1 MRAAVIGFHQ
11 RQERKMNWNDSC
23 SLRGGAAIMV
33 LALMAAIPAFAHHG
47 WAWTEDDP
55 FELTGVIE
63 DTYIGNPHVTLK
75 VRAED
80 GLWDVDLAPLAPS
93 TRAGFDEN
101 AAKIGDMVTCI
112 GFRSRDHAE
121 RHMKA
126 ARVIVK
132 GKTYDVYPNRVP
144 GA

>member
-1 MRAAVIGFHQ
+1 M
-11 RQERKMNWNDSC
+11 MNWTNGYG
-23 SLRGGAAIMV
+23 LRSGAAILVAAV
-33 LALMAAIPAFAHHG
+33 LAAMPALAHHG

-63 DTYIGNPHVTLK
+63 DIYIGNPHVTLK

-80 GLWDVDLAPLAPS
+80 GPWDVDLAPLAPS

-101 AAKIGDMVTCI
+101 AAKIGDTVTCV

>member
-1 MRAAVIGFHQ
+1 MKHPVLRIPRRMFLAGILCFATAVP
-11 RQERKMNWNDSC
+11 
-23 SLRGGAAIMV
+23 
-33 LALMAAIPAFAHHG
+33 ALAHHG

-63 DTYIGNPHVTLK
+63 HIYIGNPHVTLK

-80 GLWDVDLAPLAPS
+80 GLWNVDLAPLAPT
-93 TRAGFDEN
+93 TRAGFDES
-101 AAKIGDMVTCI
+101 AAKTGDTVTCI

-121 RHMKA
+121 RRMKA
-126 ARVIVK
+126 ARVVVNCN
-132 GKTYDVYPNRVP
+132 TFDVYPNRVP

>member
-1 MRAAVIGFHQ
+1 MTWTGKDRLRNGALIAVLAVLAAV
-11 RQERKMNWNDSC
+11 
-23 SLRGGAAIMV
+23 
-33 LALMAAIPAFAHHG
+33 PAFAHHG
-47 WAWTEDDP
+47 WGWTEDDP

-63 DTYIGNPHVTLK
+63 DIYIGNPHVTLK
-75 VRAED
+75 VRSDD

-101 AAKIGDMVTCI
+101 AAKTGDAVTCV

>member
-1 MRAAVIGFHQ
+1 
-11 RQERKMNWNDSC
+11 MNWTSGYR
-23 SLRGGAAIMV
+23 LRRGAAILG
-33 LALMAAIPAFAHHG
+33 LAALVAAPALAHHG

-63 DTYIGNPHVTLK
+63 DAYIGNPHVTLK
-75 VRAED
+75 VRSED

-101 AAKIGDMVTCI
+101 AAKIGDTVTCV
-112 GFRSRDHAE
+112 GFRSRDHEE

-126 ARVIVK
+126 ARVIVN

>member
-1 MRAAVIGFHQ
+1 
-11 RQERKMNWNDSC
+11 MNWIDSGK
-23 SLRGGAAIMV
+23 LPNAAAMMV
-33 LALMAAIPAFAHHG
+33 LAVLAAGPAFAHHG

-63 DTYIGNPHVTLK
+63 DIYIGNPHVTLK
-75 VRAED
+75 VRAEN
-80 GLWDVDLAPLAPS
+80 GLWNVDLAPLARS
-93 TRAGFDEN
+93 VRAGFDEN
-101 AAKIGDMVTCI
+101 AAEIGDTVTCV

-121 RHMKA
+121 RRMKA

-132 GKTYDVYPNRVP
+132 GNTYDVYPNRVP